1 MGCSQSKPADPR
13 SSVNETLPIAPAVKS
28 PPVAA
33 QPTAVPAAPHPQ
45 VTEPPR
51 QPSPPPAAPAP
62 EPTPV
67 PTPTPAPAPAP
78 GPAASAPK
86 VGGSKDDQS
95 EAFGLL
101 LCGAGESG
109 KTTFTRQLK
118 LRFLD
123 GISQEERMGFVST
136 IRGNL
141 VETMKILLVWMEHHD
156 REVSEDVLEAAEA
169 ITNLNPFGCEFTAEV
184 GDSLSQLWQDAGVQ
198 EAFQHRD
205 ETEIPDHMDYFF
217 EKIDDLVD
225 EEYVPTDE
233 DVLKARIRSIG
244 IDQVT
249 LSLDEVLIRIYDV
262 GGQRNERSKWEKVQ
276 SEVGGAIFL
285 VSFADFDKP
294 MFEDLPKI
302 VARINDAM
310 NCFEDVTHR
319 QVFLDKPIFLV
330 CNKFDVFTEKVRNT
344 DCFSR
349 VFPEF
354 QGNAHDENECYEY
367 LVGKFIER
375 SNPPL
380 PERPIIQFRQNALD
394 SDQVVRNATE
404 ICKYIRE
411 NYYEEAEE

>member
-1 MGCSQSKPADPR
+1 MK
-13 SSVNETLPIAPAVKS
+13 
-28 PPVAA
+28 
-33 QPTAVPAAPHPQ
+33 
-45 VTEPPR
+45 
-51 QPSPPPAAPAP
+51 
-62 EPTPV
+62 
-67 PTPTPAPAPAP
+67 
-78 GPAASAPK
+78 
-86 VGGSKDDQS
+86 
-95 EAFGLL
+95 
-101 LCGAGESG
+101 
-109 KTTFTRQLK
+109 
-118 LRFLD
+118 
-123 GISQEERMGFVST
+123 T

-141 VETMKILLVWMEHHD
+141 VETMKILLVWMERHD
-156 REVSEDVLEAAEA
+156 REVSEDVMEAAEA
-169 ITNLNPFGCEFTAEV
+169 IANLNPFGCEFTAEV
-184 GDSLSQLWQDAGVQ
+184 ADSLSQLWQDEGVQ

-217 EKIDDLVD
+217 EKIEDLVD
-225 EEYVPTDE
+225 EEYLPTDE

-276 SEVGGAIFL
+276 SEVGGTIFL

-310 NCFEDVTHR
+310 DCFADVTHKEGFR
-319 QVFLDKPIFLV
+319 DKPIFLI

-344 DCFSR
+344 DCFLR
-349 VFPEF
+349 VFPDF
-354 QGNAHDENECYEY
+354 SGNAHDENECYDY

-380 PERPIIQFRQNALD
+380 PERPIVQFRQNALD
-394 SDQVVRNATE
+394 SDEVVRNATE
-404 ICKYIRE
+404 ICKYIRT